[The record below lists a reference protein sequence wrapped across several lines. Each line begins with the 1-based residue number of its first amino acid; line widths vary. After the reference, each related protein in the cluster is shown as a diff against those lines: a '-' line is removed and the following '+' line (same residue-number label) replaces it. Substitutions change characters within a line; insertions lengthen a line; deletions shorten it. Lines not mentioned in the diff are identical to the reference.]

1 MQMTQLYSHPIP
13 QSKMAKKVEME
24 IQKLINSF
32 QSNELGLNASK
43 TEFIVFSKT
52 KRTTNTQM
60 DVEIV
65 VIDEK
70 EAIKYLGIRIDRLLT
85 F

>member
-1 MQMTQLYSHPIP
+1 M
-13 QSKMAKKVEME
+13 
-24 IQKLINSF
+24 LITSF

-52 KRTTNTQM
+52 KRTTNAQM

-70 EAIKYLGIRIDRLLT
+70 EAIKYLGIHIDRLLT
-85 F
+85 FQEETKHILKNGCLY